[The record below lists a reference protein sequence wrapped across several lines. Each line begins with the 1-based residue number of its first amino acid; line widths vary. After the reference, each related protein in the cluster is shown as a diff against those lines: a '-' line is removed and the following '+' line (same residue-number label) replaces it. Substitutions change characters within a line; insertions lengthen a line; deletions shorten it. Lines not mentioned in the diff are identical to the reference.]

1 MTGPPDQAR
10 ANLLAAAHL
19 FDELAAAGLRHVAL
33 APGSRS
39 SPLALA
45 AALHPA
51 VRVWVHADERSAAF
65 FALGVGKATGSPAAF
80 VCTSGTAAA
89 NAHPAV
95 LESAASLAPLLLLTA
110 DRPPEA
116 RHAGSPQTVDQVNL
130 YGRAVRWFLDLPPP
144 GEAPDSER
152 TFRSAAAWA
161 AGRALGPLPGPVHLN
176 LPFREPLVPSD
187 EAAVTATLETVYARR
202 RTGPRVRPP
211 RQVPDGDALERAA
224 AALAGCARPLVVAGP
239 GAAATLPEAAAIG
252 ALANALRAP
261 VLADVASGLRFG
273 PTAAEIS
280 ARYDTYLRSPRFA
293 RVPPDLVLRFGGPPT
308 SKALAQY
315 AGAAAATLLV
325 QAHAERRDPDLN
337 ADLVIVGAAVPVCEV
352 LAAAVSPAGAAWRA
366 RFDAAEQC
374 VAGILDRTWRAAG
387 GPVEGRAV
395 AGAFAALPAGTAA
408 VLSNSMPVR
417 DADAFAAPRS
427 ETLRVVVNRGANGVD
442 GITST
447 AAGVAAALETPT
459 LAVIGDLAFLHDL
472 GGLLVASRRA
482 LPLVLLLL
490 DNDGGGIFSF
500 LPVAGIGPTLFEPL
514 FGTPHGL
521 DLARAGALFGWEWR
535 EALPAEAGGEV
546 AAALAARRPAVVRV
560 RSERA
565 ANVRAHRALAEECAR
580 AVDDIAEPG
589 G

>member
-1 MTGPPDQAR
+1 VTGPPDPAR

-19 FDELAAAGLRHVAL
+19 FDELAASGLRHVAL

-45 AALHPA
+45 AALHPGL
-51 VRVWVHADERSAAF
+51 RTWVHADERSAAF

-95 LESAASLAPLLLLTA
+95 LESAASLTPLLLLTA

-130 YGRAVRWFLDLPPP
+130 YGRAARWFLDLPPP

-152 TFRSAAAWA
+152 TCRSAAAWA
-161 AGRALGPLPGPVHLN
+161 AARALGPLPGPVHLN
-176 LPFREPLVPSD
+176 LPFREPLVPAD

-202 RTGPRVRPP
+202 RTGPRVGLP
-211 RQVPDGDALERAA
+211 RQMPDGDALDRAA
-224 AALAGCARPLVVAGP
+224 AALASSARPVVVAGP

-252 ALANALRAP
+252 ALANALGAP
-261 VLADVASGLRFG
+261 LLADVASGLRFG
-273 PTAAEIS
+273 PTAAEVS
-280 ARYDTYLRSPRFA
+280 GRYDAYLRSPRFA
-293 RVPPDLVLRFGGPPT
+293 RVRADVILRFGGAPT
-308 SKALAQY
+308 SKVLAQY
-315 AGAAAATLLV
+315 ANAAATTLLV
-325 QAHAERRDPDLN
+325 QTHAERRDPDLA
-337 ADLVIVGAAVPVCEV
+337 ADLVITGAAVPVCEV
-352 LAAAVSPAGAAWRA
+352 LAAAVSPVAGAWKA
-366 RFDAAEQC
+366 RFEAAEEC
-374 VAGILDRTWRAAG
+374 IAAVFEKALRAPG
-387 GPVEGRAV
+387 GPGEGTAV
-395 AGAFAALPAGTAA
+395 AGAFAALPAGAAA

-417 DADAFAAPRS
+417 DADAFAAPRP
-427 ETLRVVVNRGANGVD
+427 EPLRVVVNRGANGVD

-482 LPLVLLLL
+482 LPLVLLLI

-521 DLARAGALFGWEWR
+521 DLAHAGALFGWEWF
-535 EALPAEAGGEV
+535 ETPAGEAGRAV
-546 AAALAARRPAVVRV
+546 AAALAARRPAVIRV

-565 ANVRAHRALAEECAR
+565 ANVSAHRALAAECAR
-580 AVDDIAEPG
+580 AVDDLAEPTG
-589 G
+589 